1 MKWKQYASL
10 AIGRLCGVGPFAIA
24 LVICTQMCSAQQLSI
39 VAVRAELEK
48 KMVTIRGTKLSFADA
63 LAQVGKQT
71 GHSVIA
77 DDQPH
82 LQSAE
87 LDLHGTA
94 VQALDRIADIFDY
107 TWMVSKKGVILL
119 TKRFKTKL
127 EYPQVDPPE
136 LYAAIKDGLTA
147 IKTISDLDEVI
158 SSDEWMDRIYQ
169 EFTPEQKV
177 LLKTGAVQPASM
189 LSTHQAQLIDQAALH
204 IYFAGVIGTWKF
216 LALQFEKMPRAFFQ
230 LRDLPGFYVRR
241 GDIQMQPGLPT
252 GRQVDYVLVLD
263 GKEDLLGFDWLPAKK
278 EEKKSDGK

>member
-1 MKWKQYASL
+1 MEWKPCFSL
-10 AIGRLCGVGPFAIA
+10 ISRRLCAAALTIA
-24 LVICTQMCSAQQLSI
+24 LALCTQPGRAQQAS
-39 VAVRAELEK
+39 AETGRAELEK
-48 KMVTIRGTKLSFADA
+48 KSVSVRGAKVSFADA
-63 LAQVGKQT
+63 LAQVSKQT
-71 GHSVIA
+71 GRSVIA

-94 VQALDRIADIFDY
+94 VQALNRIADVFDY

-127 EYPQVDPPE
+127 EYPQVDPAE
-136 LYAAIKDGLTA
+136 LDAAMKDGLTA

-158 SSDEWMDRIYQ
+158 SSDAWMDRIYQ
-169 EFTPEQKV
+169 EFTPEQKA
-177 LLKTGAVQPASM
+177 LLKTGAVQPASI
-189 LSTHQAQLIDQAALH
+189 LSPDQAHLIDQATLH

-216 LALQFEKMPRAFFQ
+216 LALQLEKMPRAFFQ

-252 GRQVDYVLVLD
+252 GRQVDYLLVLD
-263 GKEDLLGFDWLPAKK
+263 GKEELLGFDWLPAKK